1 MSLRNPSIRTQLLHF
16 TPQSQAIHG
25 DNVLAGWWS
34 DITTGQ
40 SIVATRNRGELMM
53 LMVSEL
59 SEASDGYR
67 LGLYDD
73 KLPHRHMIEVEL
85 ADAKIRILDAGGAD
99 NLDLTS
105 AAFEVIEGGFTP
117 VLPNTAQ
124 TAEPLLIDAELMV
137 IVNQISRAMESHRKK
152 LAPDACLPL
161 RSGYE
166 VGLATALLLIH
177 EVGYSLGLDVD
188 GAVAEKRA
196 FNATRADHKIEN
208 RRAAGGKTY

>member
-105 AAFEVIEGGFTP
+105 AAFEVIETGS
-117 VLPNTAQ
+117 LPFLTK
-124 TAEPLLIDAELMV
+124 TVDANLMV